1 MRLPCEVIRDLLPLY
16 TENML
21 SPESRRLTDEHLAEC
36 GKCRALSEQMG
47 VKAPDVQFR
56 VDTAQEFAR
65 YEKKKNRKLAVIVC
79 AVCMAVVIPIV
90 LFYTAVVGASAAF
103 LYLSVACAE
112 VEVDTDPAHYSMYM
126 GKDAKKEYRIKWE
139 MDESIFPKEITA
151 DMEVVDYEMAY
162 YDPWDA
168 QYLSYLTVTYSSS
181 DYADEL
187 DRLGSCGVMPYVGYY
202 GVTGFADSSDPIAMY
217 SDEYN
222 GFVYAIHTPDKE
234 NTITYVELIFC
245 NYCFDIDYEPLI
257 PSEYLPLGFDAKP
270 NNPYRDQKMKG
281 MK

>member
-1 MRLPCEVIRDLLPLY
+1 MRLPCEVVRDLLPLY

-36 GKCRALSEQMG
+36 AACRAALEAMG
-47 VKAPDVQFR
+47 AKTPDVQFR
-56 VDTAQEFAR
+56 MDTAKEFVK
-65 YEKKKNRKLAVIVC
+65 YEKKKKRRLAAFIAGVTAAGV
-79 AVCMAVVIPIV
+79 ALYFFVHFLLV
-90 LFYTAVVGASAAF
+90 LGVVGLVLLEGALAR
-103 LYLSVACAE
+103 VK
-112 VEVDTDPAHYSMYM
+112 VDTDPSHYSMYM
-126 GKDAKKEYRIKWE
+126 GENAEQEYRTKWG
-139 MDESIFPKEITA
+139 MDESIFPDVLT
-151 DMEVVDYEMAY
+151 DGMEVLDYKMVY
-162 YDPWDA
+162 YNPWDA
-168 QYLSYLTVTYSSS
+168 QYLSYITVTYSPS

-187 DRLGSCGVMPYVGYY
+187 DRLEDCGIMPYVGYY

-245 NYCFDIDYEPLI
+245 NYAFDIDYEPLI

-270 NNPYRDQKMKG
+270 DNPYREQKMEG